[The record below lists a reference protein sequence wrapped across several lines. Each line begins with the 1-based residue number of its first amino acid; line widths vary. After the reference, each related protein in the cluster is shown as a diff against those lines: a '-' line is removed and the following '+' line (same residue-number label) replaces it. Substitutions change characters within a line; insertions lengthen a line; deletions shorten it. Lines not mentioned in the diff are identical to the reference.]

1 MTLVVYAEASE
12 GTYPG
17 HMVVGQESNTSNA
30 NYYGFRFD
38 PADLPAEYRPISK
51 WRNYLSS
58 NAVRGKIVNESSY
71 IEYVLGNGT
80 REFFE
85 KRTESQI
92 AVESCLP
99 ATEELEP
106 HAWYSFNPDNAFPG
120 KQPCYNCVKWAIMI
134 ANSVADGFLTPVFQG
149 RIKSVLSQLTRVA
162 IASSGEGE

>member
-1 MTLVVYAEASE
+1 MI
-12 GTYPG
+12 
-17 HMVVGQESNTSNA
+17 
-30 NYYGFRFD
+30 
-38 PADLPAEYRPISK
+38 RPISQRNIARF
-51 WRNYLSS
+51 RNYLSS
-58 NAVRGKIVNESSY
+58 NAVRGKIVNKSSY
-71 IEYVLGNGT
+71 TEYLLRRGD

-85 KRTESQI
+85 KRAACQITIESR
-92 AVESCLP
+92 LP
-99 ATEELEP
+99 EIEEWER